1 MLAGRDREA
10 RELARNLA
18 VVGIDEEDLDRWVK
32 DARVDTLV
40 SAFDSGSITQIN
52 AAMRA
57 LRNQGVSDESIA
69 SSMSSRYRETYV
81 GYVRSGQMS
90 KARRLAE
97 RLQALGL
104 MTPKSGENKVRQE
117 ILDGWVEAA
126 NKK

>member
-1 MLAGRDREA
+1 
-10 RELARNLA
+10 
-18 VVGIDEEDLDRWVK
+18 
-32 DARVDTLV
+32 
-40 SAFDSGSITQIN
+40 
-52 AAMRA
+52 
-57 LRNQGVSDESIA
+57 
-69 SSMSSRYRETYV
+69 MSSRYRETYV

-104 MTPKSGENKVRQE
+104 MTPKSGENKFRQE